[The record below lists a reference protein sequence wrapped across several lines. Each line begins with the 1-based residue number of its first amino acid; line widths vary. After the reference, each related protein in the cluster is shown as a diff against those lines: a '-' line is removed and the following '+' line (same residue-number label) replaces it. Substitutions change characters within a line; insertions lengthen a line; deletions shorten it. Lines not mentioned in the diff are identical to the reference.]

1 MGLPSK
7 HHDCHYCPFSQIGH
21 KRPTYDIIRLFLI
34 LKRAPIGSL
43 LAFAALYGRAGA
55 RPKTNGQ
62 EHMEEQIYSLDGIFL
77 SSADSGFSVR
87 GADAAKGYHL
97 YLVLQIWCLTRSH
110 VISPSLL

>member
-1 MGLPSK
+1 MIAIIVL
-7 HHDCHYCPFSQIGH
+7 SQIGH

-97 YLVLQIWCLTRSH
+97 YLVCRSGA
-110 VISPSLL
+110 LLVLM